1 MKKQALHD
9 RKKLEEE
16 TQRWNQLS
24 ESYTSQISQM
34 ESEIIMFKNKQKK
47 ANDYIEKLRKERSD
61 FFISVRN
68 TINETERRT
77 NESDVQFIQCEKEM
91 KNQRET
97 IVELNKTKMSQTE
110 TIQTLESKT
119 TELFHQKSSLEG
131 QNQQL
136 YQIIEQKDEELHKCA
151 LERER

>member
-77 NESDVQFIQCEKEM
+77 NELDVQFIQCEKEM